1 MDFGGNT
8 AIVIDRVQVGGEL
21 QHENVI
27 LYNIIPLSPEL

>member
-21 QHENVI
+21 KHETVI
-27 LYNIIPLSPEL
+27 L